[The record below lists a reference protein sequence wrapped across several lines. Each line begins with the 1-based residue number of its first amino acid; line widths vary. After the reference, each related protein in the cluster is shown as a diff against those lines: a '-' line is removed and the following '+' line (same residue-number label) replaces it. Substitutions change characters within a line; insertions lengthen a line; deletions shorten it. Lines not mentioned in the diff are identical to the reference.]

1 MTTTTRTAYPTRIQK
16 ATGADLPR
24 IATTLA
30 RAFFD
35 DPVFRWTCPDE
46 QRRRRLLPAFFALIA
61 ETLQRHD
68 EIHLSADATGAA
80 LWAPPGQPP
89 VSDEQADALGRRLEQ
104 IAGVDA
110 ERIFAISKLIDEH
123 HPPGSYYFLQFIGVE
138 PTGQGRGTGSALLAQ
153 MLERCDQEGARAY
166 LDATSEHNKRLYER
180 HGFLAGAPYAP
191 DGGPLLWPM
200 WREPGRHMHDGR
212 AAAGRVVLRYPG
224 RLATTTR

>member
-1 MTTTTRTAYPTRIQK
+1 MTTTTRTADPTRIQK

-89 VSDEQADALGRRLEQ
+89 VPDEQADALGRRLEQ

-110 ERIFAISKLIDEH
+110 DRILAISKLIDEH

-138 PTGQGRGTGSALLAQ
+138 PTGQGRGTGSALRAQ
-153 MLERCDQEGARAY
+153 MLERCDQQRAR
-166 LDATSEHNKRLYER
+166 LPRR
-180 HGFLAGAPYAP
+180 HQSAQQAPLRTTRIPSRRPVRPRRRPAALADVARTGSPYA
-191 DGGPLLWPM
+191 
-200 WREPGRHMHDGR
+200 RR
-212 AAAGRVVLRYPG
+212 
-224 RLATTTR
+224 